1 MGSEETEIDRSATAS
16 QPEAVPAAVAPTPPA
31 GSGAGAWRGT
41 DRRQKKTPRLSRWT
55 FLGGRRRGPRRSDER
70 DGAFVDQY
78 GTGLLVALMWIAL
91 ANVADCFFTLVH
103 LQSGGAEVNP
113 VADLL
118 LRTGLL
124 NFVLLKSGLVSLAL
138 LVLCLHKNLRI
149 AKIGIW
155 GAAGAYA
162 ILIVY
167 HLALFAV

>member
-1 MGSEETEIDRSATAS
+1 MVPSAASASSAASGTSERPSPATS
-16 QPEAVPAAVAPTPPA
+16 
-31 GSGAGAWRGT
+31 GAWRGT
-41 DRRQKKTPRLSRWT
+41 DRRQRKTPRLSRWS
-55 FLGGRRRGPRRSDER
+55 FVGGRRRGPRRSDER
-70 DGAFVDQY
+70 DGAFVDTY
-78 GTGLLVALMWIAL
+78 GTGLLLALMWIAL

-113 VADLL
+113 VADML
-118 LRTGLL
+118 LRTGLM

-149 AKIGIW
+149 AKIGIF

>member
-1 MGSEETEIDRSATAS
+1 MGSEETEIDPSAPVSPLEPAS
-16 QPEAVPAAVAPTPPA
+16 ADAASEASIRPAP
-31 GSGAGAWRGT
+31 GSWRGT
-41 DRRQKKTPRLSRWT
+41 DRRQQKTPRLSRWS
-55 FLGGRRRGPRRSDER
+55 FIGGRRRAPRRGEER
-70 DGAFVDQY
+70 NGAFVDQY
-78 GTGLLVALMWIAL
+78 GTGLLLALMWIAL

-113 VADLL
+113 VADML
-118 LRTGLL
+118 LRTGLM

-162 ILIVY
+162 VLIVY

>member
-1 MGSEETEIDRSATAS
+1 MRKEEI
-16 QPEAVPAAVAPTPPA
+16 QFVPAATAPGADA
-31 GSGAGAWRGT
+31 GESATWRGK
-41 DRRQKKTPRLSRWT
+41 DRRQQKTPRLSRWT
-55 FLGGRRRGPRRSDER
+55 FLGGRRREPRRGEER
-70 DGAFVDQY
+70 DGSFVDLY
-78 GTGLLVALMWIAL
+78 GTGLLLALMWIAL

-124 NFVLLKSGLVSLAL
+124 NFVLLKSGLVSVAL

-149 AKIGIW
+149 ARIGIW
-155 GAAGAYA
+155 GAAIAYG

>member
-1 MGSEETEIDRSATAS
+1 MGSEETEIDRIATAS
-16 QPEAVPAAVAPTPPA
+16 SAPIANPVSKPN
-31 GSGAGAWRGT
+31 AWRGT
-41 DRRQKKTPRLSRWT
+41 DRREKKTPRLSRWT
-55 FLGGRRRGPRRSDER
+55 FLGGRRRGPRRSEER
-70 DGAFVDQY
+70 DGAFVDLY
-78 GTGLLVALMWIAL
+78 GTGLLLALMWIAL

-155 GAAGAYA
+155 GAAAAYA
-162 ILIVY
+162 VLIVY